1 MAEYENRWRHDR
13 NDLHDSDENR
23 RRWRGDVDRDLLETS
38 RRLEQRH
45 DYSPDLIADLRY
57 FAGAESGRDDSD
69 RDYSNSAYGAPRRHA
84 DNRHHQASHDR
95 GQHYGGLGPRGY
107 TRSDER
113 IREDVNDRLTDDPYV
128 DASDIEVT
136 VSGCEVT
143 LSGTVDDRRAK
154 RQAEDVAESV
164 SGVRY
169 VQNNLRVRQP
179 AHGGT
184 ATSAGAS
191 AMNELGRA
199 PYLYDPY
206 RGAPYLRRS

>member
-1 MAEYENRWRHDR
+1 MAEHENRWRHDR
-13 NDLHDSDENR
+13 MDRYDSDENHA
-23 RRWRGDVDRDLLETS
+23 RWRGDVDRDLLETS

-45 DYSPDLIADLRY
+45 DYNPDLIADLRY
-57 FAGAESGRDDSD
+57 FAGAEGD
-69 RDYSNSAYGAPRRHA
+69 RDYGDRTYGAPRQYTDSRQ
-84 DNRHHQASHDR
+84 RPTSHYR
-95 GQHYGGLGPRGY
+95 GHGPRGY
-107 TRSDER
+107 VRSDER

-128 DASDIEVT
+128 DASDIEVA

-154 RQAEDVAESV
+154 RRAEDVAESV

-179 AHGGT
+179 GHGGT
-184 ATSAGAS
+184 STSAGAS